1 MPSLPTEDLAR
12 RLDGIVA
19 FLPLFGSPGFDFG
32 HWVTSRPDEP
42 DVLIFPYFAL
52 SVTAEKFVKATYAF
66 GWVVSDFDWQT
77 WAETTEAAELHD
89 GGNVLENASPEQLA
103 KLLTWQIRLD
113 RFSEGSLSRSFSS
126 GLLPNILRRAKAIR
140 VGLKI

>member
-42 DVLIFPYFAL
+42 DVLIFPYFML

-77 WAETTEAAELHD
+77 WAETAEAVDLCENQSAL
-89 GGNVLENASPEQLA
+89 GNASPEQLA
-103 KLLTWQIRLD
+103 KLLTWQIRVD
-113 RFSEGSLSRSFSS
+113 RFVEGSLSKSFGS
-126 GLLPNILRRAKAIR
+126 GMLTNILRRAQAIR
-140 VGLKI
+140 VGET